1 MPRLTD
7 RVASRGLGL
16 TFLVVVTALMVGAAA
31 VGALIDAVVP
41 AVLVAVLFG
50 CAGTWLLTSVVG
62 AHARALARR
71 IDSAR
76 GDADARRA
84 FGGHQE
90 WRELAD
96 AVDRVVASLHAQSG
110 QLVEERVRSK
120 RLLED
125 LPSAVLLF
133 AGDRIVYT
141 NRAARTMF
149 ALATERSDVPAADVL
164 DGAVSKTLLD
174 AVEETREVD
183 RPIDV
188 ELERGDAVLAARA
201 ATVGADEAVLVVR
214 DVTRA
219 RRLAAVRRD
228 FVINASHELKTPVA
242 GIQALAES
250 LALALRHDP
259 ARATRMVT
267 RIEHEASRL
276 AHLVRDLLDLARLEE
291 DDDQRDERPVD
302 VVKVIDAQ
310 VDRLQSLAAEHG
322 ISVLTDMPDRSVIVA
337 APEDVRSIV
346 ANLLENA
353 VRYNRDGGTVDVRL
367 SRTDGSIAFEVHDTG
382 DGIPVHE
389 RERIFERFYRIDKA
403 RSRAA
408 GGTGLGLSLVRH
420 ATQRLGGTVTV
431 DSELG
436 VGSTFRVD
444 LPVAGEERT
453 ARGDRGRA

>member
-1 MPRLTD
+1 MRTIAG
-7 RVASRGLGL
+7 RVARQSLGM
-16 TFLVVVTALMVGAAA
+16 TFLVVVTGLMVGAAV
-31 VGALIDAVVP
+31 VGALVDAVVP
-41 AVLVAVLFG
+41 AVLIAVLFG
-50 CAGTWLLTSVVG
+50 CAGTWLLSAVVG
-62 AHARALARR
+62 AHARALAHR

-76 GDADARRA
+76 DDVAARRA
-84 FGGHQE
+84 FGGHEQ

-110 QLVEERVRSK
+110 RLVEERVLSK

-133 AGDRIVYT
+133 GDDRIVYT
-141 NRAARTMF
+141 NRAAREMF
-149 ALATERSDVPAADVL
+149 AVAPDQDVPATDVL
-164 DGAVSKTLLD
+164 DETLAKTFLD
-174 AVEETREVD
+174 AIEETHEVG

-188 ELERGDAVLAARA
+188 ELERDDAILAVRA
-201 ATVGADEAVLVVR
+201 ATLGAGEAVLVVR
-214 DVTRA
+214 DITRS

-259 ARATRMVT
+259 VRATRMVT
-267 RIEHEASRL
+267 RIEQEASRL
-276 AHLVRDLLDLARLEE
+276 ARLVRDLLDLARLEE
-291 DDDQRDERPVD
+291 QDDQGDQRPVD
-302 VVKVIDAQ
+302 LVQVVEAQ
-310 VDRLQSLAAEHG
+310 LDRLHSAAAEHG
-322 ISVLTDMPDRSVIVA
+322 ISMTTDMPDRSIIGA

-353 VRYNRDGGTVDVRL
+353 VRYNVEGGAVEVRL
-367 SRTDGSIAFEVHDTG
+367 FRTDGNVTLEVHDTG
-382 DGIPVHE
+382 EGIPPQE
-389 RERIFERFYRIDKA
+389 RQRIFERFYRIDKA

-436 VGSTFRVD
+436 VGSTFRVN
-444 LPVAGEERT
+444 LPVAG
-453 ARGDRGRA
+453 D

>member
-1 MPRLTD
+1 MRRIAD
-7 RVASRGLGL
+7 QVARRGLGM

-31 VGALIDAVVP
+31 VGALVDAIVP
-41 AVLVAVLFG
+41 AVLIAVLFG
-50 CAGTWLLTSVVG
+50 CAGTWLLSAVVG

-125 LPSAVLLF
+125 LPLAVLLF
-133 AGDRIVYT
+133 GGDRIVYT
-141 NRAARTMF
+141 NRAARAMF
-149 ALATERSDVPAADVL
+149 AIAADQVDVPAADVL
-164 DGAVSKTLLD
+164 DDALAKTLLD
-174 AVEETREVD
+174 AVEETNEVQ

-188 ELERGDAVLAARA
+188 ELERDDAILAARA
-201 ATVGADEAVLVVR
+201 ATLGADEAVLVVR

-259 ARATRMVT
+259 RRATRMVT
-267 RIEHEASRL
+267 RIEQEASRL
-276 AHLVRDLLDLARLEE
+276 ARLVRDLLDLARLEE
-291 DDDQRDERPVD
+291 QDDQRDQRPVD
-302 VVKVIDAQ
+302 LVQVVNAQ
-310 VDRLQSLAAEHG
+310 LDRLHNVAAEHR
-322 ISVLTDMPDRSVIVA
+322 ISMTADMPDRSIIVA

-353 VRYNRDGGTVDVRL
+353 VRYNTEGGAVEVRL
-367 SRTDGSIAFEVHDTG
+367 SRTDGHITLEVHDTG
-382 DGIPVHE
+382 EGIPPQE
-389 RERIFERFYRIDKA
+389 RQRIFERFYRIDKA
-403 RSRAA
+403 RSRAE

-420 ATQRLGGTVTV
+420 ATQRLGGTVSV

-436 VGSTFRVD
+436 VGSTFRID
-444 LPVAGEERT
+444 LPVA
-453 ARGDRGRA
+453 AD

>member
-1 MPRLTD
+1 MTRFTD
-7 RVASRGLGL
+7 LVARRGIGL
-16 TFLVVVTALMVGAAA
+16 AFLVVVTALMVGAAA
-31 VGALIDAVVP
+31 VGALVDAVVP
-41 AVLVAVLFG
+41 AMVVAVLFG
-50 CAGTWLLTSVVG
+50 CVGTCLLTTIVG
-62 AHARALARR
+62 AHTRALARR

-84 FGGHQE
+84 FGGRQE

-110 QLVEERVRSK
+110 RLVEERVRSK
-120 RLLED
+120 RLLEN

-133 AGDRIVYT
+133 VDDRIVYT
-141 NRAARTMF
+141 NRAAHEMF
-149 ALATERSDVPAADVL
+149 ALMPDHGEVAAADVL
-164 DGAVSKTLLD
+164 DDRLAKTLLD
-174 AVEETREVD
+174 AVEETGEVGW
-183 RPIDV
+183 PIDV
-188 ELERGDAVLAARA
+188 ELERDDAILAARA
-201 ATVGADEAVLVVR
+201 APLGAGEAVLVVR
-214 DVTRA
+214 DVTRS

-267 RIEHEASRL
+267 RIEQEASRL
-276 AHLVRDLLDLARLEE
+276 ARLVRDLLDLARLEE
-291 DDDQRDERPVD
+291 HDDQRDERPVD
-302 VVKVIDAQ
+302 LVTVVDAQ
-310 VDRLQSLAAEHG
+310 LDRLHNLAADHG
-322 ISVLTDMPDRSVIVA
+322 ITVRTDMPDRSIIVA

-353 VRYNRDGGTVDVRL
+353 VRYNTDGGTVGVRL
-367 SRTDGSIAFEVHDTG
+367 SRTDGSVTFEVHDTG
-382 DGIPVHE
+382 EGIPVHE

-431 DSELG
+431 ESELG

-444 LPVAGEERT
+444 LPVT
-453 ARGDRGRA
+453 GD

>member
-1 MPRLTD
+1 MRRIAD
-7 RVASRGLGL
+7 QVARRGLGM

-31 VGALIDAVVP
+31 VGALVDAIVP
-41 AVLVAVLFG
+41 AVLIAVLFG
-50 CAGTWLLTSVVG
+50 CAGTWLLSAVVG

-133 AGDRIVYT
+133 GGDRIVYT
-141 NRAARTMF
+141 NRAARAMF
-149 ALATERSDVPAADVL
+149 AIAADQVDVPAADVL
-164 DGAVSKTLLD
+164 DDALAKTLLD
-174 AVEETREVD
+174 AVEETNEVQ

-188 ELERGDAVLAARA
+188 ELERDDAILAARA
-201 ATVGADEAVLVVR
+201 ATLGADEAVLVVR

-259 ARATRMVT
+259 RRATRMVT
-267 RIEHEASRL
+267 RIEQEASRL
-276 AHLVRDLLDLARLEE
+276 ARLVRDLLDLARLEE
-291 DDDQRDERPVD
+291 QDDQRDQRPVD
-302 VVKVIDAQ
+302 LVQVVNAQ
-310 VDRLQSLAAEHG
+310 LDRLHNVAAEHR
-322 ISVLTDMPDRSVIVA
+322 ISMTADMPDRSIIVA

-353 VRYNRDGGTVDVRL
+353 VRYNTEGGAVEVRL
-367 SRTDGSIAFEVHDTG
+367 SRTDGHITLEVHDTG
-382 DGIPVHE
+382 EGIPPQE
-389 RERIFERFYRIDKA
+389 RQRIFERFYRIDKA

-420 ATQRLGGTVTV
+420 ATQRLGGTVSV

-436 VGSTFRVD
+436 VGSTFRID
-444 LPVAGEERT
+444 LPVA
-453 ARGDRGRA
+453 AD

>member
-1 MPRLTD
+1 MRRIAD
-7 RVASRGLGL
+7 QVARRGLGM

-31 VGALIDAVVP
+31 VGALVDAIVP
-41 AVLVAVLFG
+41 AVLIAVLFG
-50 CAGTWLLTSVVG
+50 CAGTWLLSAVVG

-84 FGGHQE
+84 FGGHKE

-133 AGDRIVYT
+133 GGDRIVYT
-141 NRAARTMF
+141 NRAARAMF
-149 ALATERSDVPAADVL
+149 AIAADQVDVPAADVL
-164 DGAVSKTLLD
+164 DDALAKTLLD
-174 AVEETREVD
+174 AVEETNEVQ

-188 ELERGDAVLAARA
+188 ELERDDAILAARA
-201 ATVGADEAVLVVR
+201 ATLGADEAVLVVR

-259 ARATRMVT
+259 RRATRMVT
-267 RIEHEASRL
+267 RIEQEASRL
-276 AHLVRDLLDLARLEE
+276 ARLVRDLLDLARLEE
-291 DDDQRDERPVD
+291 QDDQRDQRPVD
-302 VVKVIDAQ
+302 LVQVVNAQ
-310 VDRLQSLAAEHG
+310 LDRLHNVAAEHR
-322 ISVLTDMPDRSVIVA
+322 ISMTADMPDRSIIVA

-353 VRYNRDGGTVDVRL
+353 VRYNTEGGAVEVRL
-367 SRTDGSIAFEVHDTG
+367 SRTDGHITLEVHDTG
-382 DGIPVHE
+382 EGIPPQE
-389 RERIFERFYRIDKA
+389 RQRIFERFYRIDKA

-420 ATQRLGGTVTV
+420 ATQRLGGTVSV

-436 VGSTFRVD
+436 VGSTFRID
-444 LPVAGEERT
+444 LPVA
-453 ARGDRGRA
+453 AD